1 MYYGQTLQPKGD
13 RELLKLI
20 PFGRYYVV
28 PWPYQMK
35 IDAGWVT
42 VTALVLFGFLF
53 SKLFWMAAGL
63 ITFMRIWI
71 WLTFKFPLTMTFFL
85 GVLVSLIGGGRRR

>member
-1 MYYGQTLQPKGD
+1 
-13 RELLKLI
+13 
-20 PFGRYYVV
+20 
-28 PWPYQMK
+28 
-35 IDAGWVT
+35 
-42 VTALVLFGFLF
+42 VLFGFLF